1 MNPLKPIKNITAA
14 ITYPFT
20 MLYVCGL
27 CFFINWFTSPGV
39 WWVQWVVFGMTIGL
53 ISVWARALKTI
64 VAIVG
69 VAAIGYFLYR
79 WWNNRKTMN
88 TNDATQTALIEAQA
102 LKAV

>member
-1 MNPLKPIKNITAA
+1 MSLNPIKPLTDA

-27 CFFINWFTSPGV
+27 CWFINWFTSPGV

-53 ISVWARALKTI
+53 IATWARAIKFVAVTI
-64 VAIVG
+64 G
-69 VAAIGYFLYR
+69 VAAIGYFVYR

-88 TNDATQTALIEAQA
+88 TQTAAESALIDA
-102 LKAV
+102 KAMKA